1 MLRSILVGLDGSPW
15 SEAATTLAV
24 EWGVRFGARL
34 LGLGVVDEPSI
45 DRAEAVPMGAYA
57 FKKRLTETRL
67 ADAHH
72 RVLQFLEEFRAR
84 SVSAGVAATVLEDI
98 GDPAER
104 ILREAQRCDVVILGR
119 ETHFHFE
126 TQEQPDAIL
135 GQVLRVSP
143 RPVVVVPRELAEG
156 HGVVVAYGG
165 GREGARTL
173 QTFESLGLA
182 GGEEVQV
189 VTVHRDRSRG
199 GGHRRARRRVPRR
212 PRHASPAEP
221 PSPPRPDAAEVLVE
235 EVRRRRPRLLV
246 IGAHGHHP
254 LRDLFATS
262 VTRAVLQECAVPTFI
277 GS

>member
-15 SEAATTLAV
+15 SDAATTLAV
-24 EWGVRFGARL
+24 EWGARFGARL
-34 LGLGVVDEPSI
+34 VGLGVVDEPSI
-45 DRAEAVPMGAYA
+45 DRGEAVPMGAYA
-57 FKKRLTETRL
+57 YKKRLTETRI

-84 SVSAGVAATVLEDI
+84 SLSAGVAATVLEDI

-143 RPVVVVPRELAEG
+143 RPVVVVPRDLAEG

-173 QTFESLGLA
+173 QTFESLGIA

-189 VTVHRDRSRG
+189 VTVHRDRAEAEAIAALASEFLAVHG
-199 GGHRRARRRVPRR
+199 TPHRLSAI
-212 PRHASPAEP
+212 ASEAG
-221 PSPPRPDAAEVLVE
+221 AAEVLVE

-262 VTRAVLQECAVPTFI
+262 VTRAVLRECGVPTFI